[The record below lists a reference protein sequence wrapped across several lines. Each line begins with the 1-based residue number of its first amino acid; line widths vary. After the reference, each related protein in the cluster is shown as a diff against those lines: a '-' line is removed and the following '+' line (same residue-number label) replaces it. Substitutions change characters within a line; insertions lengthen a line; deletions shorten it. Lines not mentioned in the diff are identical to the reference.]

1 MVYRAPRAS
10 RVFLCAYTFAA
21 SYFLMLMAGFMLHR
35 ACSIDSFFQVFAE
48 LIPDALESLS
58 ASATGHIV
66 TISVATMVGLQLI
79 LENAVH

>member
-1 MVYRAPRAS
+1 MYHNLNLFNAHEWEHF
-10 RVFLCAYTFAA
+10 VFVGL
-21 SYFLMLMAGFMLHR
+21 SH
-35 ACSIDSFFQVFAE
+35 CSSQVFAE

-66 TISVATMVGLQLI
+66 TISVATMVGLQLV

>member
-1 MVYRAPRAS
+1 
-10 RVFLCAYTFAA
+10 
-21 SYFLMLMAGFMLHR
+21 MLTAGFMLHR
-35 ACSIDSFFQVFAE
+35 ACSIGLFLQVFAE

>member
-1 MVYRAPRAS
+1 MHLHLVSVESS
-10 RVFLCAYTFAA
+10 RVGTLRGFCASIT
-21 SYFLMLMAGFMLHR
+21 LHLP
-35 ACSIDSFFQVFAE
+35 QVFAE

-66 TISVATMVGLQLI
+66 TISVATMVGLQLV

>member
-1 MVYRAPRAS
+1 MFTSETSAWHYATTKTAV
-10 RVFLCAYTFAA
+10 
-21 SYFLMLMAGFMLHR
+21 
-35 ACSIDSFFQVFAE
+35 FQVFAE

-66 TISVATMVGLQLI
+66 TISVATMVGLQLV

>member
-1 MVYRAPRAS
+1 M
-10 RVFLCAYTFAA
+10 RVCVCLPHVSGA
-21 SYFLMLMAGFMLHR
+21 
-35 ACSIDSFFQVFAE
+35 QVFAE

-66 TISVATMVGLQLI
+66 TVSVATMVGLQLV

>member
-1 MVYRAPRAS
+1 
-10 RVFLCAYTFAA
+10 
-21 SYFLMLMAGFMLHR
+21 MLHR
-35 ACSIDSFFQVFAE
+35 ACSIGLFLQVFAE

-66 TISVATMVGLQLI
+66 TISVATMVGLQLV